1 MGVGSAISACLG
13 KVATVLTNPRLR
25 LRFFVVLST
34 VRQARAL
41 PSLCLPPSPL
51 WTPRHS
57 RATAPTSTAQLL
69 EIVTAVIASLQAKK
83 IQALVTHLMTDNGVS
98 ATDNIVMAYTLLVCN
113 CSAEAILIVIHFVY
127 GCVRARLRCLCVSDC
142 RG

>member
-1 MGVGSAISACLG
+1 M
-13 KVATVLTNPRLR
+13 
-25 LRFFVVLST
+25 
-34 VRQARAL
+34 
-41 PSLCLPPSPL
+41 
-51 WTPRHS
+51 
-57 RATAPTSTAQLL
+57 TAQQL

-83 IQALVTHLMTDNGVS
+83 IQGLITHLETDNGVS
-98 ATDNIVMAYTLLVCN
+98 ATDNTVMAYTLLVCN